1 MKEKQAE
8 KYTSLQIL
16 KESKSSIRMLF
27 CLRGKKKKTQKKLQ
41 KSYKNLP
48 EVFSHVCIDLK
59 IISIWRQNILKL

>member
-27 CLRGKKKKTQKKLQ
+27 LEVKKKNTTKELQ
-41 KSYKNLP
+41 K
-48 EVFSHVCIDLK
+48 FT
-59 IISIWRQNILKL
+59 